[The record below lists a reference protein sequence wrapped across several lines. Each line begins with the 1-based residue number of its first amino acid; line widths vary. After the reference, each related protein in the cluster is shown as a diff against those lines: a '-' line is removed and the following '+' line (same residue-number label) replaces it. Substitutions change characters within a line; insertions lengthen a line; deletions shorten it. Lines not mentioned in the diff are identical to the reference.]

1 MADVKNL
8 LRQHNE
14 ILELIGKINAFTT
27 SQQIE
32 ANAFSISLLLGQL
45 AGKIKIHMT
54 TEDKFV
60 YPALL
65 NHANP
70 KVQSLSRQFADEMG
84 DLAKT
89 FDSYKTKYM
98 NAREISANPASFLQQ
113 TKLVAAALATRIEKE
128 NTELYPL
135 L

>member
-32 ANAFSISLLLGQL
+32 ANAFSTSLLLGQL